1 MLSSARTL
9 VYIHWE
15 TSISTSLAH
24 GTLPQLITNP
34 PHFPSSLTIKLLK
47 IALLYC
53 ILLNSKTS
61 KYPDN
66 EQLFMTNYYFYVYDE
81 PFPLG
86 AVKVM
91 APPWKMSVRV
101 FLWNGAG
108 ALGRLGLGGA
118 ASVQVPASCP
128 RNRDYRRWS
137 LRPVGQAVR
146 SFHQRQPRLH
156 PSLELGD
163 FCEVSHFLHL

>member
-1 MLSSARTL
+1 M
-9 VYIHWE
+9 
-15 TSISTSLAH
+15 SLAH

-47 IALLYC
+47 IELLYC

-91 APPWKMSVRV
+91 APPWKMSVR
-101 FLWNGAG
+101 F
-108 ALGRLGLGGA
+108 
-118 ASVQVPASCP
+118 SCGM
-128 RNRDYRRWS
+128 
-137 LRPVGQAVR
+137 GQA
-146 SFHQRQPRLH
+146 
-156 PSLELGD
+156 PSEGW
-163 FCEVSHFLHL
+163 VWAGLHLCRFLPAVPETAITGDGASGRWGRQSAPSTKGSHACIPAWNWAISVRFPTFSVFEYVMMKA